1 MYWKTV
7 GIVLLTSVF
16 AFGCYRFGYSRAQ
29 TEGELAMQTFRLE
42 QAQAVIDAQN
52 EVKKVYDQK
61 IQALVASH
69 SAERSQYDERLR
81 QLEQFRGTRR
91 DLETCNSQLSSALGL
106 AVEGERLL
114 NEANGYIE
122 SLR

>member
-1 MYWKTV
+1 MIGLFV
-7 GIVLLTSVF
+7 VAI
-16 AFGCYRFGYSRAQ
+16 AAHICYDTGFDHGTAEAEAR
-29 TEGELAMQTFRLE
+29 
-42 QAQAVIDAQN
+42 QADAVKIAQN
-52 EVKKVYDQK
+52 EVKKGYEKRIQK
-61 IQALVASH
+61 LTASLERVRNEH
-69 SAERSQYDERLR
+69 SERLR